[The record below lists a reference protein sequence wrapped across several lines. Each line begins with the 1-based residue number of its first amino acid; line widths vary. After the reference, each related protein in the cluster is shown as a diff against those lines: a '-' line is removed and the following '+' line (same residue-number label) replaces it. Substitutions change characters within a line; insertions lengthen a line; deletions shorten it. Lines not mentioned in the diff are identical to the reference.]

1 MSAPVTALKG
11 QIYEGF
17 ASIREIGP
25 LGMISLRS
33 DLSDRA
39 LPAALK
45 PFGLSGQQF
54 NILRILRGQYPE
66 PASVKLLTARMID
79 KMSNASRLVDKLLEK
94 ELVVRTTC
102 PNDRRSVDVV
112 LTEKGLEVLAAASTA
127 VEATHHPLNGP
138 LTDDE
143 AQTLNRL
150 LDKMRAGD

>member
-1 MSAPVTALKG
+1 MKIEEALQQQTFTSEYHKVHLNILYTSAWISQHTA
-11 QIYEGF
+11 
-17 ASIREIGP
+17 
-25 LGMISLRS
+25 
-33 DLSDRA
+33 
-39 LPAALK
+39 AALK

-112 LTEKGLEVLAAASTA
+112 LTEKGLEVLAAARTA
-127 VEATHHPLNGP
+127 VEVAHQPLNGA